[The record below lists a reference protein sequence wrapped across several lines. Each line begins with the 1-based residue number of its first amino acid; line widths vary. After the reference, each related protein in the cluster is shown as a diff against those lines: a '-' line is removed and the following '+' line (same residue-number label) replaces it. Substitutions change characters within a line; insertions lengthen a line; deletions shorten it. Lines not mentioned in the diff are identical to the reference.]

1 MIKNIVFDI
10 GNVLATF
17 KPKVFL
23 HEVLQDPIL
32 EEKVYERVFS
42 DSDLWNLYDQ
52 GIYEAKDVIEIASK
66 NAPEIK
72 KEIELVL
79 TNWVQYVLPISS
91 SMDVIKKYKDRY
103 SLFIL
108 SNIPRDNYEYIYS
121 HYDYMHEVKGGIYSY
136 QYKMIKPDTRL
147 FQVLLQKYELHAEE
161 CLFIDDKLENVESA
175 KSLGFHTIHL
185 MDHTQLPKILEGYL
199 NEM

>member
-1 MIKNIVFDI
+1 MIKNIIFDI

-17 KPKVFL
+17 EPKVFL
-23 HEVLQDPIL
+23 HKVLNNPVIEQKIYEV
-32 EEKVYERVFS
+32 VFS
-42 DSDLWNLYDQ
+42 NSTLWNLYDQ
-52 GIYEAKDVIEIASK
+52 GIYEAEDVVEIASK
-66 NAPEIK
+66 NIPELK

-79 TNWVQYVLPISS
+79 TNWVQYVLLISS
-91 SMDVIKKYKDRY
+91 SMEVIKRYKDAY

-108 SNIPRDNYEYIYS
+108 SNIPRDNYEYISS
-121 HYDYMHEVKGGIYSY
+121 HYDYMHEVKGGVYSY
-136 QYKMIKPDTRL
+136 QYKMIKPDIRL
-147 FQVLLQKYELHAEE
+147 FQVLLQKYELCANE

-185 MDHTQLPKILEGYL
+185 MDYRQMPKKLEEYL